1 MNIKSK
7 LMISYLLL
15 IIFSIS
21 VLGFLIGNES
31 RNAVFNEVTE
41 KSERIA
47 ELISNTLSV
56 RNDLLSEKLSSEL
69 YYVEKVINDLGEI
82 IIDDTKQIQVGD
94 FILPSIYVGGTKSAL
109 NSTIV
114 DDIKQSTGAIA
125 SIFLLKD
132 DRLVRVSTN
141 VTTRDGKKAIGTY
154 ISSNSPVYKKIVNA
168 MPYYGR
174 NLVEGDCFTT
184 GYKPLFDKNKK
195 VIGAFGLGYKDLNEY
210 LEKTLNDIKI
220 GETGYVY
227 IMNSKGD
234 TLVHPKIKG
243 QNIGDFDFSKN
254 IFKNKNGV
262 IEYEFNGIYKLAAY
276 RYFEPWDWYIVAT
289 ANYDDLK
296 SSSKSILNMTL
307 LTGLIVLV
315 IGSILALFLTNTIV
329 KPINNLKN
337 CMEIAS
343 KGDLTVHC
351 DIKNKDEIGV
361 LSNSFNH
368 MIEENRRLIEETV
381 QYDKLKTEFIANMSH
396 ELRTPLNII
405 FSTVQLSS
413 LYINNAPES
422 MVTTKMTQHT
432 TLIKQNCYRLLRLI
446 NNIIDITKID
456 SGFMELNLKKANIVE
471 VVETITL
478 STAPYVQSK
487 SRNLIFDTDIE
498 EKVMIFDLDKMERI
512 ILNLISNATKF
523 TKPGDTIEVT
533 IYDKEEFVILSV
545 KDNGIGISKDNLEK
559 IFERFKQVGPLL
571 SRTHEGSGIGLSLV
585 KSLVEMHA
593 GKISVK
599 STYGEGTEFIVE
611 LPVKPLLQENTHE
624 PANEFTQQINVEK
637 IQIEFSDI
645 YT

>member
-15 IIFSIS
+15 IIFSVSI
-21 VLGFLIGNES
+21 LGFLIDNKS

-47 ELISNTLSV
+47 ELVNNTVSV
-56 RNDLLSEKLSSEL
+56 RNNLLSEKVFSEL
-69 YYVEKVINDLGEI
+69 YYIEKLINNLGEI
-82 IIDDTKQIQVGD
+82 TIDDTKGVKVGE
-94 FILPSIYVGGTKSAL
+94 FILPSIYVSGAKWDF
-109 NSTIV
+109 NSTTV

-125 SIFLLKD
+125 SVFLLKSD
-132 DRLVRVSTN
+132 KLVRVSTN
-141 VTTRDGKKAIGTY
+141 LTTRDGKQAIGTY
-154 ISSNSPVYKKIVNA
+154 ISSNSPVYKEIVNA
-168 MPYYGR
+168 QPYYGR
-174 NLVEGDCFTT
+174 NIVEGNWFIT
-184 GYKPLFDKNKK
+184 GYKPLLDKNRK
-195 VIGAFGLGYKDLNEY
+195 VIGAFAVGYKDLNEY
-210 LEKTLNDIKI
+210 LEITLSDIKI
-220 GETGYVY
+220 GKTGYVY

-234 TLVHPKIKG
+234 ALVHPSIKG
-243 QNIGDFDFSKN
+243 QNIGDFDFSKK
-254 IFKNKNGV
+254 IFENKNGV
-262 IEYEFNGIYKLAAY
+262 IEYEFNGICKLAAY

-315 IGSILALFLTNTIV
+315 IGSILALFLTNNIV
-329 KPINNLKN
+329 KPINKLKN
-337 CMEIAS
+337 YMEIAS
-343 KGDLTVHC
+343 KGDLTVHS

-422 MVTTKMTQHT
+422 LDTTKMIQHT

-471 VVETITL
+471 VVENITL
-478 STAPYVQSK
+478 STAEYVQSK
-487 SRNLIFDTDIE
+487 SRNLIFDTDTE

-585 KSLVEMHA
+585 KSLVEMHD

-599 STYGEGTEFIVE
+599 STYGEGTEFIIE
-611 LPVKPLLQENTHE
+611 LPVKPILQENTPE